1 MFSYRIEIYENKTW
15 TQLKSWSRPFTDGT
29 ALDDTLDAGA
39 ITLSLSDRQESIK
52 PFTKLRIII
61 TDDGIEK
68 ERIYRLVASSK
79 RVRRVYAP
87 SLKPLYDWQIQTIEL
102 TKELE
107 RRFIGT
113 MTVTKTLSTDY
124 ATGGSPAPYK
134 RTAGTDLTG
143 DGFSVVSAIKQP
155 IDVGGTLYVP
165 STDTMFQL
173 PENSVLKGN
182 WYINTSKTLV
192 KDENGNVLFTST
204 PPGEAQGGSAPAFS
218 YLPTREGNLKI
229 VYDMDIIQ
237 WIAATSTTQHYSVEY
252 TFTVN
257 VFEQIQPKTQPTITS
272 VCERLL
278 SSGITR
284 RDGID
289 EQEYVLD
296 ETFAEEYADVESP
309 EFSFTNCTLFEAL
322 AQVGGYIHAIP
333 RLIPRLKTDDTHYK
347 VTFDKLGGNEQAPAM
362 PPMVYQDHAIDINDW
377 CGTLDCP
384 AQNLCN
390 SENVDRGAI
399 TELGDDYITC
409 RTEDG
414 QIEINADNVIIRTS
428 MPIQQLV
435 KLECGFIPE
444 YNNGKTPVG
453 DITAYVYENAEYSTL
468 SSYWGAAY
476 PYSKAWA
483 LCYAQ
488 GDNKITGLSF
498 VLQKSTSVSQAFEK
512 YAIANI
518 IEAKTG
524 ISLSSLSLLW
534 GKWMRQLAFKVTYV
548 PIVSTRVKQI
558 KPTIYSVEEKNELV
572 YNQGASVAETS
583 YYGEK
588 MRGAIARLGQ
598 DVEQRTY
605 DIFNYAQLPKCG
617 QLLDGKYIAR
627 VDTEYDIIKI
637 RTTVTLTKNFNQLA
651 QYVGLNSNYRLYDI
665 SEKQSAE
672 RFVNYSEKILVGNT
686 TDDDNAIARSCIRNS
701 HQMFYQT
708 IYQST
713 LDQIREQP
721 TRVVYITPCDSSG
734 NALLQRQV
742 ALPVAAF
749 PFGTS
754 LCFSF
759 AFLDNY
765 GAGYQSSDDYEN
777 EVNKAAQRLVPYT
790 DVYGEIGEL
799 KFSMGESGWT
809 PSISDQSDDGAAM
822 LYPQLNGS
830 ANPQNVS
837 ISTKSNNIIVKKD
850 SREQLN
856 VIYQAHFV
864 ATRQSVVVGS
874 GIARNNPR
882 VGKSY
887 LNNIKRTVVLWL
899 KRPINA
905 LSTPTKDDVLYADLR
920 PLKSIEETE
929 NGATCVRVWGNPASE
944 TAYAYAVCHALIEGE
959 STPYQ
964 IELLFGEN
972 FENGIAPG
980 AEVPPIYLTPVA
992 NDFDGIVEYSWR
1004 VKKNAKAYKEKELT
1018 TEIGVYA
1025 LSRPIKQDNIFAGYA
1040 RVDNGKINKNGYANS
1055 EFFQDSLPT
1064 LGMIRLAYGDNATDI
1079 TVWHREIGGKNRL
1092 LAIDTDYTIDTTSG
1106 KTMINLTEKNMLVL
1120 GVTVEY
1126 TCHVDTAIPTATSY
1140 AKPDDVI
1147 YG

>member
-1 MFSYRIEIYENKTW
+1 MFSYQIEIYENKTW

-39 ITLSLSDRQESIK
+39 ISLSLSRRQEPIK
-52 PFTKLRIII
+52 PFTRLRIIVSE
-61 TDDGIEK
+61 DGTECG
-68 ERIYRLVASSK
+68 RIYRLVATSK
-79 RVRRVYAP
+79 RTRRVFAP
-87 SLKPLYDWQIQTIEL
+87 SLTPLYDWKIQTIEL

-107 RRFIGT
+107 RRFVGT
-113 MTVTKTLSTDY
+113 MTVTKYLTPQYTD
-124 ATGGSPAPYK
+124 GS
-134 RTAGTDLTG
+134 
-143 DGFSVVSAIKQP
+143 IKAAS
-155 IDVGGTLYVP
+155 IK
-165 STDTMFQL
+165 S
-173 PENSVLKGN
+173 
-182 WYINTSKTLV
+182 
-192 KDENGNVLFTST
+192 
-204 PPGEAQGGSAPAFS
+204 GSAFDEGYLIEKNYIMNPLAKGTSYVIPFFNWGIYNTEQNPEGLFATKFS
-218 YLPTREGNLKI
+218 SLHFVLNTMTVISPSGNEIIKEI
-229 VYDMDIIQ
+229 FYDG
-237 WIAATSTTQHYSVEY
+237 TTTTAKTIELSETGTYHIKYDGNIEQETTKYDFHADYSLA
-252 TFTVN
+252 

-272 VCERLL
+272 VCERIL

-333 RLIPRLKTDDTHYK
+333 RLIPRSMTDDTHYK

-362 PPMVYQDHAIDINDW
+362 PPMIYQDHAIDINDW

-524 ISLSSLSLLW
+524 ISLSSLSLW

-572 YNQGASVAETS
+572 YNQGANIAETS

-627 VDTEYDIIKI
+627 VDTEYDIVKI

-713 LDQIREQP
+713 LDQTREQP
-721 TRVVYITPCDSSG
+721 TRVAYITPCDSSG

-809 PSISDQSDDGAAM
+809 PSISNQSDDGAAM
-822 LYPQLNGS
+822 LYPQLKGS

-920 PLKSIEETE
+920 PLKSVEETE

-1064 LGMIRLAYGDNATDI
+1064 LGIIRLAYGDNATDI

-1140 AKPDDVI
+1140 AKPNDVI
-1147 YG
+1147 FG

>member
-1 MFSYRIEIYENKTW
+1 MFSYQIEIYENKAW
-15 TQLKSWSRPFTDGT
+15 TPLKSWSRPFTDGT

-39 ITLSLSDRQESIK
+39 ITLSLSDRQEPIK
-52 PFTKLRIII
+52 PFTKLRITISE
-61 TDDGIEK
+61 DGTEQ

-79 RVRRVYAP
+79 RTRRVYAP

-113 MTVTKTLSTDY
+113 MAVTKYLTPQYTNGAMK
-124 ATGGSPAPYK
+124 ATYTKSGAAFEEGYLIE
-134 RTAGTDLTG
+134 R
-143 DGFSVVSAIKQP
+143 
-155 IDVGGTLYVP
+155 
-165 STDTMFQL
+165 
-173 PENSVLKGN
+173 N
-182 WYINTSKTLV
+182 YILNPLV
-192 KDENGNVLFTST
+192 KGTSYVIPFFNWGIYNTEQNPKGLFTTKTALLHFVLNTMTVISPSGNEIIKEIFYDGT
-204 PPGEAQGGSAPAFS
+204 TTTAKTIELSETGTYHIKYDGSIEQETAKYEFHA
-218 YLPTREGNLKI
+218 
-229 VYDMDIIQ
+229 D
-237 WIAATSTTQHYSVEY
+237 YSLA
-252 TFTVN
+252 

-278 SSGITR
+278 SAGVTR
-284 RDGID
+284 RNGIE
-289 EQEYVLD
+289 EQEYILD
-296 ETFAEEYADVESP
+296 ETFAAEYADVESP
-309 EFSFTNCTLFEAL
+309 EFSFTNCTLFDAL
-322 AQVGGYIHAIP
+322 AEVGGYIHAIP
-333 RLIPRLKTDDTHYK
+333 RLIPRSTRDDTHYK
-347 VTFDKLGGNEQAPAM
+347 VTFDKLGGNEQAPNM
-362 PPMVYQDHAIDINDW
+362 PPMLYQDHAIDINDW

-414 QIEINADNVIIRTS
+414 QIEINADNVVIRTS

-444 YNNGKTPVG
+444 YSNGNTPVG

-468 SSYWGAAY
+468 SSYWGAIY

-498 VLQKSTSVSQAFEK
+498 VLQKATSIGQAFEK

-524 ISLSSLSLLW
+524 ISLSAESLS

-548 PIVSTRVKQI
+548 PIVSTRVKQV

-583 YYGEK
+583 YFGEK

-605 DIFNYAQLPKCG
+605 DIFSYAQLPKCG

-627 VDTEYDIIKI
+627 VDTSYDTTKI

-665 SEKQSAE
+665 SEKQSVE

-686 TDDDNAIARSCIRNS
+686 TDDDYAIGRSLIRNS
-701 HQMFYQT
+701 YNMFWKT
-708 IYQST
+708 IYLNDIGSVP
-713 LDQIREQP
+713 EEP
-721 TRVVYITPCDSSG
+721 TRVAYITPCDSSG
-734 NALLQRQV
+734 NALQQRRV

-777 EVNKAAQRLVPYT
+777 EMNKAAQRLVPYT

-799 KFSMGESGWT
+799 KFSMGANGWT
-809 PSISDQSDDGAAM
+809 PSISNQSDGGAAM

-830 ANPQNVS
+830 ENPQNVS
-837 ISTKSNNIIVKKD
+837 ISTQSNNIIVEKD
-850 SREQLN
+850 SREQLT
-856 VIYQAHFV
+856 VVYQAHFV

-874 GIARNNPR
+874 GLARNNPR

-887 LNNIKRTVVLWL
+887 LNNRKQLAVLWL

-905 LSTPTKDDVLYADLR
+905 LSTIVKEDILFCDVR
-920 PLKSIEETE
+920 PLQTFEETE
-929 NGATCVRVWGNPASE
+929 NGATRIKVWKNPASE
-944 TAYAYAVCHALIEGE
+944 TAYAYAVCHALIEGGE
-959 STPYQ
+959 ENRTPYQ

-980 AEVPPIYLTPVA
+980 TEVPPIYLTPVA

-1004 VKKNAKAYKEKELT
+1004 VKKDAKAYKDKELT

-1025 LSRPIKQDNIFAGYA
+1025 ASRPVTQENVHEDYV
-1040 RVDNGKINKNGYANS
+1040 RVSNGKINKNGYANS

-1064 LGMIRLAYGDNATDI
+1064 LGMIVLAYGDNATDI
-1079 TVWHREIGGKNRL
+1079 TVWHREIGGKNKQ

-1106 KTMINLTEKNMLVL
+1106 KTVINLTDKNMLML

-1126 TCHVDTAIPTATSY
+1126 TCHVDTAISTATSY
-1140 AKPDDVI
+1140 AKPNDVI
-1147 YG
+1147 YE

>member
-1 MFSYRIEIYENKTW
+1 MFSYQIEIYENKTW

-39 ITLSLSDRQESIK
+39 ISLSLSRRQEPIK
-52 PFTKLRIII
+52 PFTRLRIIVSE
-61 TDDGIEK
+61 DGTECG
-68 ERIYRLVASSK
+68 RIYRLVATSK
-79 RVRRVYAP
+79 RTRRVFAP
-87 SLKPLYDWQIQTIEL
+87 SLTPLYDWKIQTIEL

-107 RRFIGT
+107 RRFVGT
-113 MTVTKTLSTDY
+113 MTVTKYLTPQYTD
-124 ATGGSPAPYK
+124 GS
-134 RTAGTDLTG
+134 
-143 DGFSVVSAIKQP
+143 IKAAS
-155 IDVGGTLYVP
+155 IK
-165 STDTMFQL
+165 S
-173 PENSVLKGN
+173 
-182 WYINTSKTLV
+182 
-192 KDENGNVLFTST
+192 
-204 PPGEAQGGSAPAFS
+204 GSAFDEGYLIEKNYIMNPLAKGTSYVIPFFNWGIYNTEQNPEGLFATKFS
-218 YLPTREGNLKI
+218 SLHFVLNTMTVISPSGNEIIKEI
-229 VYDMDIIQ
+229 FYDG
-237 WIAATSTTQHYSVEY
+237 TTTTAKTIELSETGTYHIKYDGNIEQETTKYDFHADYSLA
-252 TFTVN
+252 

-272 VCERLL
+272 VCERIL

-333 RLIPRLKTDDTHYK
+333 RLIPRSMTDDTHYK

-362 PPMVYQDHAIDINDW
+362 PPMIYQDHAIDINDW

-524 ISLSSLSLLW
+524 ISLSSLSLW

-572 YNQGASVAETS
+572 YNQGANIAETS

-627 VDTEYDIIKI
+627 VDTEYDIVKI

-721 TRVVYITPCDSSG
+721 TRVAYITPCDSSG

-822 LYPQLNGS
+822 LYPQLKGS

-905 LSTPTKDDVLYADLR
+905 LSTPTKDDVLYVDLR

-959 STPYQ
+959 RTPYQ

-1064 LGMIRLAYGDNATDI
+1064 LGIIILAYGDNATDI

-1106 KTMINLTEKNMLVL
+1106 KTIINLTEKNMLML

-1147 YG
+1147 FG

>member
-1 MFSYRIEIYENKTW
+1 MFSYQIEIYENKAW
-15 TQLKSWSRPFTDGT
+15 TPLKSWSRPFTDGT

-39 ITLSLSDRQESIK
+39 ITLSLSDRQEPIK
-52 PFTKLRIII
+52 PFTKLRITISE
-61 TDDGIEK
+61 DGTEQ

-79 RVRRVYAP
+79 RTRRVYAP

-113 MTVTKTLSTDY
+113 LTSTKYLQTDY
-124 ATGGSPAPYK
+124 ASGEVKDYGTVVGGNIQTWAEENTIVNIPYSTPIITGKSYKIYPIKEQFSIKDKDNILQDDSYVEIITVSGDKIYTGIPSSTTTIDLTQQTKYIIRAHLHTK
-134 RTAGTDLTG
+134 RTSMTSEYDYNWYVE
-143 DGFSVVSAIKQP
+143 FSVFK
-155 IDVGGTLYVP
+155 
-165 STDTMFQL
+165 
-173 PENSVLKGN
+173 
-182 WYINTSKTLV
+182 
-192 KDENGNVLFTST
+192 
-204 PPGEAQGGSAPAFS
+204 FS
-218 YLPTREGNLKI
+218 
-229 VYDMDIIQ
+229 Q
-237 WIAATSTTQHYSVEY
+237 IA
-252 TFTVN
+252 
-257 VFEQIQPKTQPTITS
+257 PKTQPTITS

-278 SSGITR
+278 SAGVTR
-284 RDGID
+284 RNGID
-289 EQEYVLD
+289 EQEYILD
-296 ETFAEEYADVESP
+296 ETFATKYADVESP
-309 EFSFTNCTLFEAL
+309 EFSFTNCTLFDAL
-322 AQVGGYIHAIP
+322 AEVGGYIHAIP
-333 RLIPRLKTDDTHYK
+333 RLIPRSTSDDTHYK
-347 VTFDKLGGNEQAPAM
+347 VTFDKLGGNEQAPNM
-362 PPMVYQDHAIDINDW
+362 PPMLYQDHAIDINDW

-414 QIEINADNVIIRTS
+414 QIEINADNVVIRTS

-444 YNNGKTPVG
+444 YSNGNTPVG

-468 SSYWGAAY
+468 SSYWGASY

-498 VLQKSTSVSQAFEK
+498 VLQKATSIGQAFEK

-524 ISLSSLSLLW
+524 ISLSAESLS

-548 PIVSTRVKQI
+548 PIVSTRVKQV

-572 YNQGASVAETS
+572 YNQGTSVAETS
-583 YYGEK
+583 YFGEK

-605 DIFNYAQLPKCG
+605 DIFSYAQLPKCG

-627 VDTEYDIIKI
+627 VDTSYDTTKI

-665 SEKQSAE
+665 SEKQSVE

-686 TDDDNAIARSCIRNS
+686 TDDDYAIGRSLIRNS
-701 HQMFYQT
+701 YNMFWKT
-708 IYQST
+708 IYLNDIGSVP
-713 LDQIREQP
+713 EEP
-721 TRVVYITPCDSSG
+721 TRVAYITPCDSSG
-734 NALLQRQV
+734 NALQQRRV

-777 EVNKAAQRLVPYT
+777 EMNKAAQRLVPYT

-799 KFSMGESGWT
+799 KFSMGASGWT
-809 PSISDQSDDGAAM
+809 PSISNQNDGGAAM

-830 ANPQNVS
+830 ENPQNVS
-837 ISTKSNNIIVKKD
+837 ISTQSNNIIVEKD
-850 SREQLN
+850 SREQLT
-856 VIYQAHFV
+856 VVYQAHFV

-874 GIARNNPR
+874 GLARNNPR

-887 LNNIKRTVVLWL
+887 LNNRKRLAVLWL

-905 LSTPTKDDVLYADLR
+905 LSTIAKDDILFCDVR
-920 PLKSIEETE
+920 PLQTFEETE
-929 NGATCVRVWGNPASE
+929 NGATRIKVWKNPASE
-944 TAYAYAVCHALIEGE
+944 TAYAYAICHALIEGGE
-959 STPYQ
+959 ENRTPYQ

-972 FENGIAPG
+972 FENGVAPG

-1064 LGMIRLAYGDNATDI
+1064 LGIIILAYGDNATDI

-1106 KTMINLTEKNMLVL
+1106 KTIINLTEKNMLML

-1147 YG
+1147 FG

>member
-1 MFSYRIEIYENKTW
+1 MFSYQIEIYENKTW

-39 ITLSLSDRQESIK
+39 ISLSLSRRQEPIK
-52 PFTKLRIII
+52 PFTRLRIIVSE
-61 TDDGIEK
+61 DGTECG
-68 ERIYRLVASSK
+68 RIYRLVATSK
-79 RVRRVYAP
+79 RTRRVFAP
-87 SLKPLYDWQIQTIEL
+87 SLTPLYDWKIQTIEL

-107 RRFIGT
+107 RRFVGT
-113 MTVTKTLSTDY
+113 MTVTKYLTPQYTD
-124 ATGGSPAPYK
+124 G
-134 RTAGTDLTG
+134 
-143 DGFSVVSAIKQP
+143 AIKAAS
-155 IDVGGTLYVP
+155 IK
-165 STDTMFQL
+165 S
-173 PENSVLKGN
+173 
-182 WYINTSKTLV
+182 
-192 KDENGNVLFTST
+192 
-204 PPGEAQGGSAPAFS
+204 GSAFDEGYLIEKNYIMNPLAKGTSYVIPFFNWGIYNTEQNPEGLFATKFS
-218 YLPTREGNLKI
+218 SLHFVLNTMSVISPSGNEIIKEI
-229 VYDMDIIQ
+229 FYDG
-237 WIAATSTTQHYSVEY
+237 TTTTAKTIELSETGTYHIKYDGNIEQETTKYDFHADYSLA
-252 TFTVN
+252 
-257 VFEQIQPKTQPTITS
+257 VFKQIQPKTQPTITS
-272 VCERLL
+272 VCERIL

-333 RLIPRLKTDDTHYK
+333 RLIPRSMTDDTHYK

-362 PPMVYQDHAIDINDW
+362 PPMIYQDHAIDINDW

-524 ISLSSLSLLW
+524 ISLSSLSLW

-572 YNQGASVAETS
+572 YNQGANIAETS
-583 YYGEK
+583 YYDEK

-627 VDTEYDIIKI
+627 VDTEYDIVKI

-721 TRVVYITPCDSSG
+721 TRVAYITPCDSSG
-734 NALLQRQV
+734 NALSQRQV

-822 LYPQLNGS
+822 LYPQLKGS

-905 LSTPTKDDVLYADLR
+905 LSTPTKDDVLYVDLR

-959 STPYQ
+959 RTPYQ

-1064 LGMIRLAYGDNATDI
+1064 LGIIILAYGDNATDI

-1106 KTMINLTEKNMLVL
+1106 KTIINLTEKNMLML

-1147 YG
+1147 FG